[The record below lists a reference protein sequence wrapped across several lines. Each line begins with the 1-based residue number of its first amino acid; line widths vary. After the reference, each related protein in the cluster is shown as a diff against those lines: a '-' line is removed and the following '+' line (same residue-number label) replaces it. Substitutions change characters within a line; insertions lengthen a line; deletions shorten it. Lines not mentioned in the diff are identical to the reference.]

1 MGQYVFERGS
11 NILEY
16 WLANAEGF
24 LVRAHGS
31 RVGVVRGVTVDPV
44 GGRATDLVLRTRLHG
59 TRVVRATTILAV
71 DPARQ
76 VLELEIEERPL
87 RFARIAGRLW
97 GRGRISV
104 SLLGRAPRGAASR
117 LAPRIETAGLAFL
130 RVARTAATAT
140 ARRLD
145 ETSSWLRPRLTAA
158 ALGTVRF
165 VGRHAGDAYRSC
177 RTGRVRETARRTR
190 RGAERAARRG
200 SSGAAGGL
208 RRVSQRSVHGLRRG
222 SLRIRAY
229 RARP

>member
-104 SLLGRAPRGAASR
+104 SLLGRAPRG
-117 LAPRIETAGLAFL
+117 G
-130 RVARTAATAT
+130 
-140 ARRLD
+140 RRPG
-145 ETSSWLRPRLTAA
+145 S
-158 ALGTVRF
+158 
-165 VGRHAGDAYRSC
+165 
-177 RTGRVRETARRTR
+177 
-190 RGAERAARRG
+190 RRG
-200 SSGAAGGL
+200 SRLQDWPSCAL
-208 RRVSQRSVHGLRRG
+208 REPLRPQPRDG
-222 SLRIRAY
+222 STRHRPGFARA
-229 RARP
+229 